1 MPPQDVVFEELTV
14 TGNGVSLQKS
24 ASSRDRKRTALFGR
38 FRSSKVLLSC
48 LWQSVSPFVLLF
60 LTRTCWQ
67 FVTDSEGLTD
77 NADTSAWTCQTRSD
91 SP

>member
-48 LWQSVSPFVLLF
+48 FIVTAFTVDHTPFVLDSKHTF
-60 LTRTCWQ
+60 I
-67 FVTDSEGLTD
+67 TDSESFLD
-77 NADTSAWTCQTRSD
+77 YLA
-91 SP
+91 